1 MPLIF
6 SKEQI
11 MIIRPVLSKD
21 LEQLCSL
28 YQQLN
33 TSDPSLSPEQI
44 AAVWSEFSSNHC
56 CTCFVV
62 EIDQT
67 IVASSVIAIIPNFTR
82 GARPY
87 GVIENVITHSGYR
100 KQGIG
105 TLLLNHLINFAK
117 EKNCYKVM
125 LQSGTARK
133 DAHRFYEK
141 AGFDGNSK
149 KAFELRF

>member
-1 MPLIF
+1 
-6 SKEQI
+6 
-11 MIIRPVLSKD
+11 MIIRPVVSPD
-21 LEQLCSL
+21 LEQLLAL

-33 TSDPSLSPEQI
+33 SSDAKLSPEKI
-44 AAVWSEFSSNHC
+44 AAVWSEFSSNRC

-67 IVASSVIAIIPNFTR
+67 IVASSVITIIPNFTR
-82 GARPY
+82 GGRPY
-87 GVIENVITHSGYR
+87 GVIENVITLFDYR
-100 KQGIG
+100 KRGIG
-105 TLLLNHLINFAK
+105 TALMNHLIDFAK

-125 LQSGTARK
+125 LQSGIVRK

>member
-1 MPLIF
+1 
-6 SKEQI
+6 
-11 MIIRPVLSKD
+11 MIIRPAVSSD
-21 LEQLCSL
+21 LEQLLAL

-33 TSDPSLSPEQI
+33 TSDPLLSPDQI
-44 AAVWSEFSSNHC
+44 AAVWSEFSSNHW
-56 CTCFVV
+56 CTCFVA
-62 EIDQT
+62 EIKQT
-67 IVASSVIAIIPNFTR
+67 IVASSVITIIPNFTR

-87 GVIENVITHSGYR
+87 ALIENVITHCDYR

-105 TLLLNHLINFAK
+105 TALINHLIDFAK

-125 LQSGTARK
+125 LQSGIARK
-133 DAHRFYEK
+133 GAHSFYEK